1 MKDKYRDVLQ
11 EALKG
16 HNCRYVEI
24 RVEQTLSSS
33 IRYRGKD
40 LEEAGSFSGIGGCVR
55 ALSDGGWGFAC
66 FSSLKGIKEKVKVA
80 IRNSKLV
87 EGRNK

>member
-40 LEEAGSFSGIGGCVR
+40 LEEAGSFSGIRGSKATAKG
-55 ALSDGGWGFAC
+55 LSISQKKKTFW
-66 FSSLKGIKEKVKVA
+66 L
-80 IRNSKLV
+80 
-87 EGRNK
+87 

>member
-40 LEEAGSFSGIGGCVR
+40 LEEAGMPC
-55 ALSDGGWGFAC
+55 C
-66 FSSLKGIKEKVKVA
+66 LKTITIAVA
-80 IRNSKLV
+80 S
-87 EGRNK
+87 